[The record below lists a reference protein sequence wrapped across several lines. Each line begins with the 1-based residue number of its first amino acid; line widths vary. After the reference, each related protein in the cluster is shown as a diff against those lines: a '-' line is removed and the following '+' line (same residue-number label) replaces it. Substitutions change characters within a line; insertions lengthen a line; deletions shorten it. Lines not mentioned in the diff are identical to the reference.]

1 MGSLRLI
8 LALSVFFWHVPGHP
22 FRLVHGG
29 IAIEAFFMISGFYM
43 ALVITEK
50 YSNLSSSSWVSTFYQ
65 SRILRLAPTYL
76 IICLFEGLLYIRHDT
91 PNIFSANSLRL
102 QARSALFFIN
112 FFLFG
117 QDTWQTI
124 LSHASTNI
132 PNSFI
137 DSATTFFGNNAFEPI
152 YVYIGQAWSL
162 GIELIFYAIAPFVV
176 MSRTRTIVLFITCLF
191 IRFYFVEHADLFPND
206 PWRSRFFASNLPFFF
221 LGVVSYWIYA
231 RAVSFR
237 HSKTIGRMVAI
248 VGVCSLI
255 GSVYFA
261 GGAFLFDGAE
271 DYDQIRLWIF
281 YLLFTVGMPFLFI
294 LSKDIKWDSYIGE
307 ISYPVYLVHGLIIG
321 SLAPAHFSPSVR
333 LILMLA
339 TTLAV
344 STALF
349 VFVDR
354 PVDRIRHALASTHMS
369 KSAWPSLYRRIR
381 FFVFA
386 VPVLLFV
393 FVIFRP
399 TTVVHSVA
407 EVPSVHSIPYLVKV
421 VGHYNIVAFDGKF
434 FGIPQG
440 IRVNWQKDD
449 LLAIRGMV
457 VAASAENT
465 ESLILA
471 ILQNIQNTP

>member
-1 MGSLRLI
+1 
-8 LALSVFFWHVPGHP
+8 
-22 FRLVHGG
+22 
-29 IAIEAFFMISGFYM
+29 
-43 ALVITEK
+43 
-50 YSNLSSSSWVSTFYQ
+50 
-65 SRILRLAPTYL
+65 
-76 IICLFEGLLYIRHDT
+76 
-91 PNIFSANSLRL
+91 
-102 QARSALFFIN
+102 
-112 FFLFG
+112 
-117 QDTWQTI
+117 
-124 LSHASTNI
+124 
-132 PNSFI
+132 
-137 DSATTFFGNNAFEPI
+137 
-152 YVYIGQAWSL
+152 
-162 GIELIFYAIAPFVV
+162 

-339 TTLAV
+339 ITLAV

-354 PVDRIRHALASTHMS
+354 PVDRIRRALASTHMS

-381 FFVFA
+381 FSVFA

-399 TTVVHSVA
+399 TTEVHSVA

-457 VAASAENT
+457 VAGSAENT

-471 ILQNIQNTP
+471 TLPSIQNTP